1 MWRERVEPRGHA
13 MLEWNRAESVIAAQ
27 RQRSTKRLEL
37 AFPREWGMG
46 LKVRPKIVARFTI
59 SGCIVRILG
68 GEEEAARA
76 HYSLKRLG
84 ITVHVGIEFGLAARP
99 AKRLREG
106 EHNEMPAG
114 YTRSIRSPNGRTSP
128 DGRPQDGQGTE
139 EKSPGGVKKHTS
151 TVARTSANSALPPA
165 RR

>member
-1 MWRERVEPRGHA
+1 MEDLGAPVMWRERVEPRGHA

-84 ITVHVGIEFGLAARP
+84 ITVGIEFGLAARP
-99 AKRLREG
+99 VKRKSEVSTMKCRPDIQDVATEAQTD
-106 EHNEMPAG
+106 EP
-114 YTRSIRSPNGRTSP
+114 YGRATY
-128 DGRPQDGQGTE
+128 GQGTE
-139 EKSPGGVKKHTS
+139 EKSPGGV
-151 TVARTSANSALPPA
+151 
-165 RR
+165 